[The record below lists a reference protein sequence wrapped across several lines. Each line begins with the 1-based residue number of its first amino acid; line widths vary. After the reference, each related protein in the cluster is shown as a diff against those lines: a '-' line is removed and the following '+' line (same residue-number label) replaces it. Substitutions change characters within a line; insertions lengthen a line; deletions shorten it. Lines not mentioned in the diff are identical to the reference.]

1 MTKAQHIFLTIWTI
15 TAFMIGVYE
24 PIGSLWKQATPLTFM
39 LSVALLLAF
48 LPEKYLVHIRR
59 DYR

>member
-1 MTKAQHIFLTIWTI
+1 
-15 TAFMIGVYE
+15 MIGVYE